1 MVNNIKQTN
10 KEELQNLLKLNQ
22 LSPSIK
28 RRIEEEFYVNKS
40 LAVRFS
46 QCKTEKEC
54 DKLYYD
60 YYRLELSR
68 KSSLTW

>member
-46 QCKTEKEC
+46 QCKTEKER

-68 KSSLTW
+68 KSSLMW